1 MEIKEIKLPLYVKTV
16 EPESVLKAHLE
27 RKEEIKQDI
36 PITLHSDEK
45 NLSIDPTKIVGSV
58 KELKLEDN
66 QVYGLCKIYEDSYNI
81 NSGKLTK
88 MIEHGAPICILPHM
102 LVHKNDDGTSDISK
116 LIDFGVGI
124 HNFADR

>member
-16 EPESVLKAHLE
+16 EPESVLRAYLE
-27 RKEEIKQDI
+27 RKEEMNRDI

-58 KELKLEDN
+58 KELELEDN
-66 QVYGLCKIYEDSYNI
+66 QVYGLCEVYEDSSNI
-81 NSGKLTK
+81 NAEKLIK
-88 MIEHGAPICILPHM
+88 MIERAPVCILPHM
-102 LVHKNDDGTSDISK
+102 LVRKNDDGTSDISK

-124 HNFADR
+124 HNFTDR